1 MITTSAQTT
10 NGLTDA
16 ELRATPVDVADG
28 GGSLTVDA
36 TNLDIRDLANA
47 TDSVTA
53 HQGGTWTV
61 TGSGGTFPVTDSGG
75 SLTVDAPVGTPVFV
89 RLSDGASAIS
99 TLPVSFPSGVTVTGT
114 DAHDAA
120 VTAKPVL
127 IGGFASTSAPTA
139 VSADGD
145 AVQLWVSRTG
155 VLQVG
160 DGGGSLTVD
169 APVGTPLFTRLSDGA
184 GALDTRVMNIDAQAI
199 GVNGFL
205 STIGFMHG
213 YNGSSWDRVRTVNT
227 GQVKSTLYDAAG
239 SAQLPSAAALV
250 DGVGNPTTPIVGSAG
265 LLFNGTTWDRKPGL
279 IESTLLTSGTR
290 NATTGTSTQVNRG
303 CTGVMIILRVS
314 VASGTGGLGV
324 WIFGIDPTSGVA
336 FQINAVPTYV
346 TTTGIFVYEVC
357 PGTSGTSPTVMQRTA
372 GRLPRGFTVT
382 IVHND
387 SSNYTYS
394 LGQVLLP

>member
-1 MITTSAQTT
+1 
-10 NGLTDA
+10 
-16 ELRATPVDVADG
+16 
-28 GGSLTVDA
+28 
-36 TNLDIRDLANA
+36 
-47 TDSVTA
+47 
-53 HQGGTWTV
+53 
-61 TGSGGTFPVTDSGG
+61 
-75 SLTVDAPVGTPVFV
+75 
-89 RLSDGASAIS
+89 
-99 TLPVSFPSGVTVTGT
+99 
-114 DAHDAA
+114 
-120 VTAKPVL
+120 
-127 IGGFASTSAPTA
+127 
-139 VSADGD
+139 
-145 AVQLWVSRTG
+145 
-155 VLQVG
+155 
-160 DGGGSLTVD
+160 
-169 APVGTPLFTRLSDGA
+169 
-184 GALDTRVMNIDAQAI
+184 MNIDAQAI